1 MKLTTTTQLSLDGV
15 MQSPGGPNE
24 EESGFTRG
32 GWAHFDTESGK
43 FVEQVFQRADAFLF
57 GRKTYDIFAY
67 TWGVA
72 PKTSKS
78 PIAAALHKKPKYVV
92 SSTLRDPKWNNTII
106 LSTDFA
112 VAIANLRAQTGGELQ
127 VHGSGQLIR
136 WLLQNRLI
144 DEMNLII
151 FPVILGQGIRLFP
164 DVGNDF
170 ALQLIES
177 SVKPNGVTIQV
188 YQPKGHPEYSTIT
201 KEETH
206 NIFKDNIDRIK

>member
-15 MQSPGGPNE
+15 MQSPGGPDE
-24 EESGFTRG
+24 DDKGFSRG
-32 GWAHFDTESGK
+32 GWAHFDSESGE
-43 FVEQVFQRADAFLF
+43 FVDQVFQRADAFLF

-67 TWGVA
+67 SWGAA

-78 PIAAALHKKPKYVV
+78 PIASALHTKPKYVV
-92 SSTLRDPKWNNTII
+92 SSTLRNPDWDNTKV
-106 LSTDFA
+106 LSADFE
-112 VAIANLRAQTGGELQ
+112 VAIANLRAQPGRELQ
-127 VHGSGQLIR
+127 VHGSGQLIH
-136 WLLQNRLI
+136 WLLRNHLI

-170 ALQLIES
+170 ALQLVES
-177 SVKPNGVTIQV
+177 SVKPNGVAIQV
-188 YQPKGHPEYSTIT
+188 YRFKGTPEYSTTT

-206 NIFKDNIDRIK
+206 NMFKKNFG

>member
-15 MQSPGGPNE
+15 MQSPGGPDE
-24 EESGFTRG
+24 DDRGFNRG
-32 GWAHFDTESGK
+32 GWADFDSESGE
-43 FVEQVFQRADAFLF
+43 FVDQVFQRADAFLF

-67 TWGVA
+67 TWGAA

-78 PIAAALHKKPKYVV
+78 PIAAALHTKPKYVV
-92 SSTLRDPKWNNTII
+92 SSTLRDPEWNNTKV
-106 LSTDFA
+106 LSADFA
-112 VAIANLRAQTGGELQ
+112 VAIANLKAQPGRELQ

-170 ALQLIES
+170 ALQLVES

-188 YQPKGHPEYSTIT
+188 YRPKGHPEYSTT
-201 KEETH
+201 TREEAH
-206 NIFKDNIDRIK
+206 NMFKQNFG

>member
-15 MQSPGGPNE
+15 MQSPGGPDE
-24 EESGFTRG
+24 DDKGFNRG
-32 GWAHFDTESGK
+32 GWAHFDSESGE
-43 FVEQVFQRADAFLF
+43 FVDQVFQRADAFLF

-67 TWGVA
+67 SWGAA
-72 PKTSKS
+72 PKASKS
-78 PIAAALHKKPKYVV
+78 PIAAALHSKPKYVV
-92 SSTLRDPKWNNTII
+92 SSTLRDPEWENTKV
-106 LSTDFA
+106 LSADLA
-112 VAIANLRAQTGGELQ
+112 VEIAKLRAQPGHELQ

-170 ALQLIES
+170 ALQLVES

-188 YQPKGHPEYSTIT
+188 YRPKGHPKYSTTT
-201 KEETH
+201 KEEAH
-206 NIFKDNIDRIK
+206 NMFKNNFG